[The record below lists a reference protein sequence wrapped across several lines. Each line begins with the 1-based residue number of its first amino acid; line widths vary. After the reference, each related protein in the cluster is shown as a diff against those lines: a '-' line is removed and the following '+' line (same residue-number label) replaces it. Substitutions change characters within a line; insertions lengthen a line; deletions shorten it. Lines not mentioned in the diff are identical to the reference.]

1 MEIDLPDLDAIE
13 RADRENKET
22 LIRNIVNPTEGLTV
36 NDQITLQDI
45 NLPEPNIVSPLQLPP
60 NINAVVEEITNNVLT
75 KILRKTLSDS
85 LKHETIVIDTDVD
98 QGSDTETINYFED
111 NYIDKIIPE
120 TPDEQQQIPQE
131 L

>member
-1 MEIDLPDLDAIE
+1 M
-13 RADRENKET
+13 
-22 LIRNIVNPTEGLTV
+22 
-36 NDQITLQDI
+36 
-45 NLPEPNIVSPLQLPP
+45 SPLQLPP